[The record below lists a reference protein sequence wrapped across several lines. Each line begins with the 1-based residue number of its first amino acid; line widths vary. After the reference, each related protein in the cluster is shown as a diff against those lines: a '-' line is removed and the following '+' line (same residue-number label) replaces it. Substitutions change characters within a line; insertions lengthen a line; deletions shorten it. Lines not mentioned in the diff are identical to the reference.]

1 MASRVLKKLCR
12 QYGKY
17 WSKGKIKNRTK
28 LQGCEWFKM
37 EQIIL

>member
-1 MASRVLKKLCR
+1 MCI
-12 QYGKY
+12 QYEKY
-17 WSKGKIKNRTK
+17 CLNGEIKNRTK